1 MTNLSLDNFNRM
13 WIGFDQLHNQI
24 NNLQRLNN
32 VEYPRYNIIED
43 GDKYTLEMALPGWK
57 KEDIHI
63 DHSIQD
69 EVLLIAGNQSKDERK
84 FVHKGISGKSFK
96 RDFKVGE
103 HIKVVSAKM
112 ENGLLTIELETEIP
126 EELQPRVIEID

>member
-13 WIGFDQLHNQI
+13 WIGFDQLHNQM

-57 KEDIHI
+57 KERYTYRSL
-63 DHSIQD
+63 HSRR
-69 EVLLIAGNQSKDERK
+69 SSTHCR
-84 FVHKGISGKSFK
+84 
-96 RDFKVGE
+96 
-103 HIKVVSAKM
+103 
-112 ENGLLTIELETEIP
+112 
-126 EELQPRVIEID
+126 QPV

>member
-24 NNLQRLNN
+24 NNLQRLNADN
-32 VEYPRYNIIED
+32 YPRYNIIED
-43 GDKYTLEMALPGWK
+43 GDKYTLEIALPGWK

-69 EVLLIAGNQSKDERK
+69 EVLLLAGSPSKDERK

-112 ENGLLTIELETEIP
+112 EDGLLTIELETQIP
-126 EELQPRVIEID
+126 EELQPKVIEID

>member
-24 NNLQRLNN
+24 NNLQRLNADN
-32 VEYPRYNIIED
+32 YPRYNIIED
-43 GDKYTLEMALPGWK
+43 GDKYTLEIALPGWK

-84 FVHKGISGKSFK
+84 FVHRGISGKSFK

-112 ENGLLTIELETEIP
+112 EDGLLTIELETQIP
-126 EELQPRVIEID
+126 EELQPKVIEID